1 MTVHEIGK
9 PAQRHCPRRR
19 KNREAGTEQVFVQKE
34 AGPGEEKGGPG
45 LSAWSPSSGPR
56 QLDRVYRMHT
66 ELLVREV
73 GHRHSWRKMHD
84 E

>member
-1 MTVHEIGK
+1 MTFHEIGK

-34 AGPGEEKGGPG
+34 AGPEEEKGGPG

-56 QLDRVYRMHT
+56 TVGQGLQDAHRVI
-66 ELLVREV
+66 
-73 GHRHSWRKMHD
+73 S
-84 E
+84 